1 MTNNFNINDIF
12 QNIDYD
18 FLTKFNNSNL
28 NRFDFE
34 SPYYDLDLS
43 CKYFN
48 DNEFIEKCANIKNLK
63 FMSWN
68 IQSLNSKF
76 EQLKDYIDFLKTKII
91 QIDVIALQETFS
103 IINPDMFKLD
113 NYDLIYINRKS
124 RGGGVG
130 FYVKKGIKFKIL
142 KNISNFEDKLFESLS
157 IQIEYNTKK
166 FILSSVYRPNSP
178 IQGMT
183 ANEQLT
189 SFIDKFSD
197 LQTQINNYKCESYIF
212 TDSNIDILRFE
223 QHEQT
228 NEFLNLCLANGF
240 ISLITRPTRISR
252 TIATCLDQIYT
263 NSTNVK
269 FESGI
274 LLNNIS
280 DHLPVFTITSHPY
293 KKSKDSFIYSRNI
306 TDEKI
311 ENFNTLLRNIE
322 WENVLNV
329 DHPQTS
335 FNNFMLNF
343 NEAHNLTFPIQ
354 KIRINKNIHR
364 VEKFMTDGLLKCRT
378 KKFALSALSIKNP
391 TQENVS
397 KYHLYRNIYTRAIKT
412 AKKIYY

>member
-63 FMSWN
+63 FLSWN

-76 EQLKDYIDFLKTKII
+76 EQLKDYIDFLKTKKI

-142 KNISNFEDKLFESLS
+142 KNISYFEDKLFESLS

-223 QHEQT
+223 HHEQT
-228 NEFLNLCLANGF
+228 NEFLSLCLANGF
-240 ISLITRPTRISR
+240 LSLITRPTRISR

-269 FESGI
+269 FDSGI
-274 LLNNIS
+274 LLNQIS
-280 DHLPVFTITSHPY
+280 DHFPVFTITSHPY
-293 KKSKDSFIYSRNI
+293 KKSKNSFIYSRNI

-322 WENVLNV
+322 WDNVLREE
-329 DHPQTS
+329 HPETA
-335 FNNFMLNF
+335 FNNFLLNF
-343 NEAHNLTFPIQ
+343 NEIHELIFPIQ
-354 KIRINKNIHR
+354 KIRINKNIHK
-364 VEKFMTDGLLKCRT
+364 VEKFMTNGLLKCRA
-378 KKFALSALSIKNP
+378 KKFSLSSLSIKNP
-391 TQENVS
+391 THENIS
-397 KYHLYRNIYTRAIKT
+397 KYHLKHLYKCY
-412 AKKIYY
+412 